1 MPDFEI
7 PQVFVPLC
15 MSTEPNAL
23 HMPKKHRSKDGVPV
37 RVREVLRGL
46 ARAQKS
52 WPLFMWGH
60 CGPGK
65 TCAALMLLDYC
76 NGLTHYWTVQELCEH
91 LIECDK
97 GRVDTGGVHPITVT
111 RAEYWKELRQSQ
123 IVVLDE
129 LGTRRKDI
137 SDHHLET
144 VKRVLDVREGSP
156 LIVISNLRVS
166 ELAELYGDRIPSRA
180 AAGTI
185 IDWSVYPDR
194 RIAHHAKG
202 VPT

>member
-1 MPDFEI
+1 
-7 PQVFVPLC
+7 
-15 MSTEPNAL
+15 MSPEPTAR
-23 HMPKKHRSKDGVPV
+23 HEPKKHRTREEVPGRMLESLRALV
-37 RVREVLRGL
+37 RG
-46 ARAQKS
+46 QQP
-52 WPLFMWGH
+52 WPLFMWSP
-60 CGPGK
+60 CGTGK

-76 NGLTHYWTVQELCEH
+76 NGLTHYWTVQGLCEH

-111 RAEYWKELRQSQ
+111 RAEYWKELCQSQ

-129 LGTRRKDI
+129 LGTRRKEI

-156 LIVISNLRVS
+156 LIVISNLRVQD
-166 ELAELYGDRIPSRA
+166 LAELYGDRIPSRC

-185 IDWSVYPDR
+185 LDFSAYPDR

-202 VPT
+202 ARQ